1 MERSIVGR
9 LTLIALMVGAVGG
22 AIVVRAALESAAQS
36 ARFVIGV
43 EDLDYFPLWSVKGG
57 RYDGAAREI
66 LDAFAT
72 SQGYA
77 FEYRPLAVTRLHT
90 TFLEGGVDFKFP
102 DHPNWR
108 ADLKKGKAVVYSA
121 PVIAFID
128 GAMTTPER
136 KGKGIGAVKTL
147 GSVTGFSPWVW
158 MDDIQKGSVQV
169 RENADVAALI
179 RQTQLGRVDAAY
191 VNVAVANYHLDQVL
205 KQPGAL
211 VFDPSLP
218 HNRDTYFLSTLKHG
232 AAIEAFN
239 RWLQAS
245 KASVEAI
252 KRRHQAEKGVT
263 R

>member
-1 MERSIVGR
+1 MKRS
-9 LTLIALMVGAVGG
+9 LALLALMAG
-22 AIVVRAALESAAQS
+22 AIVGASLMREAPESAAQS
-36 ARFVIGV
+36 ARLVIGV
-43 EDLDYFPLWSVKGG
+43 ENLDYAPLWRAEGG

-77 FEYRPLAVTRLHT
+77 FEYRPLAVARLHT

-102 DHPNWR
+102 DHPNWK
-108 ADLKKGKAVVYSA
+108 ADLKKGKAVIYSA

-128 GAMTTPER
+128 GTMTTPER

-147 GSVTGFSPWVW
+147 GSVTGFTPWAW
-158 MDDIQKGSVQV
+158 MDDIQKGSVQL
-169 RENADVAALI
+169 RENADFTALI

-191 VNVAVANYHLDQVL
+191 VSVAVANYHLDQVL
-205 KQPGAL
+205 KQSGAL

-218 HNRDTYFLSTLKHG
+218 HSRDSYFLSTLKHG
-232 AAIEAFN
+232 STIEAFN

-245 KASVEAI
+245 KARVEAI

-263 R
+263 G